1 MQLSFR
7 TETLRLPLIA
17 APLFLASGPELVLAC
32 CRAGIIGTLPAHNCR
47 DGAGLASWLDTI
59 TSGLADGDTE
69 GRDAAPYGINLV
81 VHRSNEQL
89 EEQLALIEKYRVPLV
104 ITSLGAASHVVDTV
118 HGYGGI
124 VFHDVISRRH
134 AEKAAAAG
142 VDGIV
147 AVAAGAGG
155 HTGGMN
161 PFALLHEIRQVFDG
175 LLILSG
181 SLSTGGDIA
190 AAQAMG
196 ADLAYMGTRFIASRE
211 CRADQAYKEMIT
223 AAEAADI
230 VTTDSLTGVTANFLR
245 PSLDAGEA
253 AAVDAAVDAANLGD
267 ELQQGLNGDN
277 SRRPWRDIWSA
288 GHGVGSI
295 DDIPA
300 VADLVMKLEAEYE
313 AGLEHM
319 AARMAARKVTAHKT
333 GRKMTGHKIDQAER
347 QD

>member
-1 MQLSFR
+1 MRSSLK
-7 TETLRLPLIA
+7 TETLRLPLVA
-17 APLFLASGPELVLAC
+17 APMFLASGPELVLAC
-32 CRAGIIGTLPAHNCR
+32 CRAGIIGSLPAHNCR
-47 DGAGLASWLDTI
+47 DSEGLAGWLDAI
-59 TSGLADGDTE
+59 TSGLAEMNTD
-69 GRDAAPYGINLV
+69 GRDAAPYGINLI
-81 VHRSNEQL
+81 VHRSNDQL

-104 ITSLGAASHVVDTV
+104 ITSLGAASRVVETV
-118 HGYGGI
+118 HGYGGV

-155 HTGGMN
+155 HTGVMN

-190 AAQAMG
+190 SAQAMG
-196 ADLAYMGTRFIASRE
+196 ADLAYMGTRFIATRE

-245 PSLDAGEA
+245 PSLDEAGETA
-253 AAVDAAVDAANLGD
+253 TDETSLGD

-277 SRRPWRDIWSA
+277 TRRPWRDIWSA

-295 DDIPA
+295 DDIPP
-300 VADLVMKLEAEYE
+300 VADLVARLEDEYE

-319 AARMAARKVTAHKT
+319 AARKAARKAA
-333 GRKMTGHKIDQAER
+333 RAER
-347 QD
+347 RG

>member
-1 MQLSFR
+1 MRSLLK
-7 TETLRLPLIA
+7 TKTLRLPLIA
-17 APLFLASGPELVLAC
+17 APMFLASGPELVLAC
-32 CRAGIIGTLPAHNCR
+32 CRAGIIGSLPAHNCR
-47 DGAGLASWLDTI
+47 DSEGLAGWLDAI
-59 TSGLADGDTE
+59 TSGLAEMNTD
-69 GRDAAPYGINLV
+69 GRDAAPYGINLI
-81 VHRSNEQL
+81 VHRSNDQL

-104 ITSLGAASHVVDTV
+104 ITSLGAASRVVETV
-118 HGYGGI
+118 HGYGGV

-181 SLSTGGDIA
+181 SLSTGGDIVS
-190 AAQAMG
+190 AQAMG
-196 ADLAYMGTRFIASRE
+196 ADLAYMGTRFIATRE

-245 PSLDAGEA
+245 PSLDEAGETA
-253 AAVDAAVDAANLGD
+253 TDETSLGD

-277 SRRPWRDIWSA
+277 TRRPWRDIWSA

-295 DDIPA
+295 DDIPP
-300 VADLVMKLEAEYE
+300 VADLVARLEDEYE

-319 AARMAARKVTAHKT
+319 AARMAARKV
-333 GRKMTGHKIDQAER
+333 GRAER
-347 QD
+347 RG

>member
-1 MQLSFR
+1 MRSLLK

-17 APLFLASGPELVLAC
+17 APMFLASGPELVLAC
-32 CRAGIIGTLPAHNCR
+32 CRAGIIGSLPAHNCR
-47 DGAGLASWLDTI
+47 DSEGLAGWLDAI
-59 TSGLADGDTE
+59 TSGLAEMNTD
-69 GRDAAPYGINLV
+69 GRDAAPYGINLI
-81 VHRSNEQL
+81 VHRSNDQL

-104 ITSLGAASHVVDTV
+104 ITSLGAASRVVETV
-118 HGYGGI
+118 HGYGGV

-181 SLSTGGDIA
+181 SLSTGGDIVS
-190 AAQAMG
+190 AQAMG
-196 ADLAYMGTRFIASRE
+196 ADLAYMGTRFIATRE

-245 PSLDAGEA
+245 PSLDEVGET
-253 AAVDAAVDAANLGD
+253 AVDETSLGD

-277 SRRPWRDIWSA
+277 TRRPWRDIWSA

-295 DDIPA
+295 DDIPP
-300 VADLVMKLEAEYE
+300 VADLVARLEDEYE

-319 AARMAARKVTAHKT
+319 AARMAARKV
-333 GRKMTGHKIDQAER
+333 GRAER
-347 QD
+347 RG